1 MTLLTTIHPHHVRY
15 GSAAAASLLL
25 ASLTSAAPLFSNASS
40 TDRTDP
46 GIATGTVTASG
57 VVAPAGAQWSETP
70 SVSPTIANGI
80 AGFSCNNAGGA
91 SGIEQPFRFAD
102 DFQVDFPNV
111 WNISTVSFYAY
122 QPGAGATAPFDGVF
136 VRILNGPP
144 QLPTSTPVFG
154 DLTTNRLLSVTPL
167 NIYRVFNSVVGP
179 APMTPSTDRQL
190 WRIDADL
197 SPVSLS
203 PGSYW
208 IEWQIRATNP
218 DAEVFCPPVTFP
230 GSRGK
235 PTANAQQLRA
245 GLLGGN
251 WVALIDLGKPSSAGD
266 VAQDI
271 PFLLAGEAIGPPPG
285 CLADIAGSG
294 PLGRDPDGVVDGA
307 DFVAFINSY
316 GVADPAIDPLA
327 DVAGSGPIGLTPDG
341 IIDGTDFIAFIN
353 AFAAGC

>member
-1 MTLLTTIHPHHVRY
+1 MTLQTIAKSRCFPTF
-15 GSAAAASLLL
+15 AALSASLSL
-25 ASLTSAAPLFSNASS
+25 ASLAIAAPLFSNGS
-40 TDRTDP
+40 TTDGTNP
-46 GIATGTVTASG
+46 GIATGAVSASG
-57 VVAPAGAQWSETP
+57 IAAPAGAQWSETA
-70 SVSPTIANGI
+70 SVSPTVANGI

-91 SGIEQPFRFAD
+91 TGIEQPFLFAD

-144 QLPTSTPVFG
+144 QFATSTPVFG
-154 DLTTNRLLSVTPL
+154 DLTTNRLVSVTAL

-179 APMTPSTDRQL
+179 VPMPPTANRQL

-197 SPVSLS
+197 SPLSLS

-218 DAEVFCPPVTFP
+218 DAEVFCPPVTIA

-235 PTANAQQLRA
+235 PGANAQQLRS

-251 WVALIDLGKPSSAGD
+251 WVPVTDLGKPSSAGD

-271 PFLLAGEAIGPPPG
+271 PFLLSGEIIAPPAT
-285 CLADIAGSG
+285 CLADVAGGG
-294 PLGRDPDGVVDGA
+294 PLGRDPDGIIDGA

-316 GVADPAIDPLA
+316 GVGDPTIDPVA
-327 DVAGSGPIGLTPDG
+327 DVAGAGPIGLTPDG
-341 IIDGTDFIAFIN
+341 IIDGADFIAFIN